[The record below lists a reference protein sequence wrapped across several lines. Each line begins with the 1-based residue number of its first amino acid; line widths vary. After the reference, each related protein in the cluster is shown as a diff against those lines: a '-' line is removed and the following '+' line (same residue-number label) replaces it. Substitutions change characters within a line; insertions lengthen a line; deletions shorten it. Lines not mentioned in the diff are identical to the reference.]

1 MLEVTIREACE
12 KHHKHQTEIADETGI
27 SKTTMSKYWRGNRV
41 RRVDLAVV
49 EKVAKALGVPALS
62 LFKETPDTN

>member
-12 KHHKHQTEIADETGI
+12 KHHKFQADIARETGI

-41 RRVDLAVV
+41 RRVDLDVV

-62 LFKETPDTN
+62 LFKETPDE